1 MRSIKFKH
9 VVTLLLFAGLV
20 LGCKTNPFTGK
31 STLNFHDNSSLFPTS
46 FKQYDE
52 FLDANKVIKGT
63 AEAELITKVGQRIKK
78 AAETFFAANGNPEYL
93 KDYSWEFNL
102 VDDKQVNAWC
112 MPGGKIVFYTGILPI
127 CESEAGIA
135 AVMGHEVAHAL
146 ADHGAQRMSAGTLQ
160 QVGLV
165 VGNVATMNDR
175 DKNLLFNAAYGVGS
189 QVGVMLPFSRSH
201 ETEADIIGQ
210 RLMAIAG
217 YNPDEAARLW
227 ERMAKNGGS
236 SQPEFL
242 STHPSS
248 TTRIQNLRANAENAK
263 AEAKKYGVT
272 SFQQ

>member
-1 MRSIKFKH
+1 MNINLKH

-31 STLNFHDNSSLFPTS
+31 STLNFHDNSTLFPTA

-52 FLDANKVIKGT
+52 FLDSNKVIKGT
-63 AEAELITKVGQRIKK
+63 AEAELITTVGQRIKK
-78 AAETFFAANGNPEYL
+78 AAETFFRANGNPEYL